1 MARSA
6 THTKS
11 SRTLRQL
18 PTSCR
23 PTAPLRT
30 RAQVARST
38 VQPSQWTTSQT
49 TPNPSSC
56 LVASKLCKQAR
67 WNSLDPQASRQVVVS
82 PHGASNGPNRNRD
95 RLEDGRGPRRRD
107 THSDTIGVYALAR
120 FTKVLDAYAEERAK
134 LLAQFHNLDK
144 LVEQTKTLTA
154 MTETI
159 KARVSDEVWDRQMR
173 WTAKRDMYVKLV
185 ECLSDL
191 VGAAT
196 MLMVFEEAHQ
206 DTESELADVKRLA
219 MTLVK
224 LTDIAPLVLSDRA
237 TKILK
242 NLRKH
247 FGGELWTKEHI
258 EVLKA
263 HLEIFMREAKKDLG
277 YDEPAADSDDLGIL
291 AQ

>member
-1 MARSA
+1 ME
-6 THTKS
+6 
-11 SRTLRQL
+11 Q
-18 PTSCR
+18 
-23 PTAPLRT
+23 TAIVIGWKMV
-30 RAQVARST
+30 VA
-38 VQPSQWTTSQT
+38 
-49 TPNPSSC
+49 
-56 LVASKLCKQAR
+56 LVAGIPIL
-67 WNSLDPQASRQVVVS
+67 
-82 PHGASNGPNRNRD
+82 
-95 RLEDGRGPRRRD
+95 
-107 THSDTIGVYALAR
+107 TTIGVYALAR